1 MAAIHPTSE
10 RLSARFPRVPIS
22 CAIIGDSSIKY
33 VHETFNP
40 LEPGTPAFVSYRGA
54 RFNDVLGLLQR
65 LPPTLPRLV
74 IHVGTVDIADNGC
87 AQALADFKE
96 LVERIHQERPHLEV
110 CVSLPLPRAPNR
122 RRRGANKKFVHW
134 FNREASRFVTQVRR
148 LCHRKE
154 LGRGVFYLD
163 HAFHEMPPWR
173 VLAADGLHPSF
184 EGVAMLALHYRGLL
198 TTRTSRW
205 HPLVSQ
211 PARNGA
217 LAGAGSPVPG
227 ENMAPAD
234 SSSSRT
240 PVPPVPR
247 PVIAPTS
254 PTTTYNLRSY
264 SEAARRPAQPKVN

>member
-54 RFNDVLGLLQR
+54 RFNDVLGLLHR

-87 AQALADFKE
+87 AQRWRTSKNSLRESTRSDHTWKFALACRYRSPE
-96 LVERIHQERPHLEV
+96 PPTPRSEQERGLPFR
-110 CVSLPLPRAPNR
+110 SPSAPPLP
-122 RRRGANKKFVHW
+122 
-134 FNREASRFVTQVRR
+134 S
-148 LCHRKE
+148 
-154 LGRGVFYLD
+154 
-163 HAFHEMPPWR
+163 
-173 VLAADGLHPSF
+173 
-184 EGVAMLALHYRGLL
+184 EGTG
-198 TTRTSRW
+198 TSRW